1 MPKGVEQAASVEP
14 ITVEIE
20 VKVRL
25 KAVAL
30 REDDGRYSIAVPA
43 LPGCYSQADSI
54 EEASANL
61 VEAAEGWLD
70 VSHDREKAASVR
82 KMLP

>member
-1 MPKGVEQAASVEP
+1 MSEPSIAAVEP

-20 VKVRL
+20 VRVRL
-25 KAVAL
+25 KAIAL
-30 REDDGRYSIAVPA
+30 QEDDGRYSITVPA
-43 LPGCYSQADSI
+43 LPGCYSAADSI
-54 EEASANL
+54 EDASANV

-70 VSHDREKAASVR
+70 VSHDREKANAVR